1 MVMRARITII
11 LLIVMTV
18 VLTGC
23 AGSSDAHYTQIT
35 QEEAQEMMQLEDM
48 HIIIDVRTQE
58 EFNSGHIPGAI
69 CIPNETI
76 GTDPPEE
83 LPDKDQVLLIYC
95 RSGNRSKD
103 ASQKLANMGYTN
115 VYEFGGINTWTG
127 EIVKEETQSDS
138 ETISADKLL
147 IDING
152 QTLTATLE
160 DNSSAEALA
169 ELVGSDGLTMEMED
183 YSNFEKVGDL
193 PQSLPTNDEQIDT
206 DAGDLI
212 LYQGN
217 RFVIYYDKNSWDF
230 TRLGHV
236 EGISKSEL
244 QELLGDGDVTVTLRL
259 P

>member
-1 MVMRARITII
+1 
-11 LLIVMTV
+11 
-18 VLTGC
+18 
-23 AGSSDAHYTQIT
+23 
-35 QEEAQEMMQLEDM
+35 
-48 HIIIDVRTQE
+48 
-58 EFNSGHIPGAI
+58 
-69 CIPNETI
+69 
-76 GTDPPEE
+76 
-83 LPDKDQVLLIYC
+83 
-95 RSGNRSKD
+95 
-103 ASQKLANMGYTN
+103 
-115 VYEFGGINTWTG
+115 
-127 EIVKEETQSDS
+127 
-138 ETISADKLL
+138 
-147 IDING
+147 
-152 QTLTATLE
+152 
-160 DNSSAEALA
+160 
-169 ELVGSDGLTMEMED
+169 MEMED

>member
-217 RFVIYYDKNSWDF
+217 RFVIYNDKNSWDF